1 MASDANRFRVDSGVR
16 VGCDSFRASKSR
28 EFKQQ
33 LLACQRILFILVN
46 FGPFVV
52 PIPEKIFVNVPPLPF
67 LFLLAVVAFSKHDAA
82 SVVAGLKALLL
93 VCLVSQLLRVQIIP
107 DVLVAV
113 SVMAGVQLNCIA
125 NRFYAIGCVSIINY
139 LLVLAKREVLMA
151 AGVQFVRT
159 AIIQHH
165 VVIELATGI
174 NAFVRESHV
183 LNLKL
188 ILVILKRSN

>member
-1 MASDANRFRVDSGVR
+1 MASEANRFRVDSGVR

-33 LLACQRILFILVN
+33 LLACQRILFILVK

-113 SVMAGVQLNCIA
+113 SVMAGVQLNCFA
-125 NRFYAIGCVSIINY
+125 NRLDAISCVAIINY

-159 AIIQHH
+159 AIIKHH
-165 VVIELATGI
+165 VVIELATRI
-174 NAFVRESHV
+174 NAFVRECNV

-188 ILVILKRSN
+188 ILVLKIFH